1 MRIAVASG
9 FALLLG
15 CTVQSTAQGTNEDP
29 VAMMEQLTRQMQ
41 IELRQSF
48 EDRQRERLRN
58 QQEEAYDRKMCVRV
72 GYRGPDVEQCI
83 RDSAAY
89 RRVERPA
96 SMRAQPPD
104 SSDLAGPV
112 EDFSRFGT
120 PVEQVE
126 DLSGYGTPVGR
137 VKDLRS
143 DHEIA
148 KAIVQES
155 RQQYYSTGHPCAC
168 PDDVMRNGRR
178 CGNVSAYV
186 RPGGAEPLCYVSDI
200 TKGMIDAY
208 RVRH

>member
-1 MRIAVASG
+1 MN
-9 FALLLG
+9 
-15 CTVQSTAQGTNEDP
+15 CTAQSAAQGVSEDP
-29 VAMMEQLTRQMQ
+29 LAMLQELMRQKQ
-41 IELRQSF
+41 IELRHSF
-48 EDRQRERLRN
+48 EDQQRERLRN
-58 QQEEAYDRKMCVRV
+58 QQEEAHDRDMCVRV

-89 RRVERPA
+89 RRGERPT
-96 SMRAQPPD
+96 SMHAQPSD
-104 SSDLAGPV
+104 SNDLGAPV
-112 EDFSRFGT
+112 EDLSRFGT
-120 PVEQVE
+120 PVEQAK

-137 VKDLRS
+137 VEDLRS
-143 DHEIA
+143 DNEIA

-186 RPGGAEPLCYVSDI
+186 RPGGAEPLCYVSDV